1 MAAAAVLAGDFGRAA
16 DIAAENAW
24 RPDAAELRL
33 RSAEALVAEG
43 RRAEADVQLAE
54 ALAFFRS
61 VGATR
66 IVRRA
71 EALLAATA

>member
-1 MAAAAVLAGDFGRAA
+1 MLLEEDYVGAA
-16 DIAAENAW
+16 DYLDAHHARRSAALA
-24 RPDAAELRL
+24 RL
-33 RSAEALVAEG
+33 QAAEALVAEG
-43 RRAEADVQLAE
+43 RRAEADEQLRL

-66 IVRRA
+66 WTREG